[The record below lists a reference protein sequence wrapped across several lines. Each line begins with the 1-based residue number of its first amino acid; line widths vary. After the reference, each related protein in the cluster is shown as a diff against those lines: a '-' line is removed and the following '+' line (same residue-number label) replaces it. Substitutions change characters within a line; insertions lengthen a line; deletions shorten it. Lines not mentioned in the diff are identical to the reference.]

1 MKIHKG
7 YSFYVHRW
15 RTHPK
20 TGEPMTMVMRDEM
33 FRKIPPYIGAHPET
47 GQNVHMPN
55 GGWVK
60 GHPEGHVEPE
70 VVREMK
76 EMEASPEEVDQE
88 EETDPEADDL
98 RPIVATKQS
107 PTPKRRRRTRKT

>member
-1 MKIHKG
+1 MKIPKG

-33 FRKIPPYIGAHPET
+33 FRKIPPYIGPHPET

-76 EMEASPEEVDQE
+76 EMEAPKEP
-88 EETDPEADDL
+88 DPQADDL
-98 RPIVATKQS
+98 SFGPIVATATNEK
-107 PTPKRRRRTRKT
+107 PAPIKRRRRTRKT